1 MEQIVEQSNVL
12 ETSTLQ
18 FDLRTPEVV
27 DVTENARNVRFT
39 FEMREMTDSIQICQ
53 LDVYN
58 CFVRF
63 SPARVTAKPPC
74 LL

>member
-39 FEMREMTDSIQICQ
+39 FEMREMLDSIHICQ
-53 LDVYN
+53 
-58 CFVRF
+58 
-63 SPARVTAKPPC
+63 
-74 LL
+74 